1 MASDFVVF
9 TEAFN
14 AGGRQASA
22 SRRNIPSFEDTPNDQ
37 FRPSGAAPDIG
48 KLCSQQIHQ
57 ADKIYSYLILS
68 RVDPSYVDP
77 IGPEVERPKTAA
89 RRRDE
94 HHDEFADEELGDD
107 LLPE

>member
-48 KLCSQQIHQ
+48 KLCLQQII
-57 ADKIYSYLILS
+57 KLS
-68 RVDPSYVDP
+68 KYTLTSS
-77 IGPEVERPKTAA
+77 
-89 RRRDE
+89 
-94 HHDEFADEELGDD
+94 
-107 LLPE
+107 LLA